1 MMLRIPF
8 VPVALVT
15 LSLLVPT
22 TALANHRPA
31 TVFVTHGIPG
41 ANGFP
46 VDISVSGPGGIR
58 ACLPA
63 VTFTTV
69 AGPWSVPPGTYTV
82 AISPANRRACS
93 AAPVLGP
100 VDIPFEAGEDAAI
113 VAHLTAAGQPTAGKY
128 AVDLRPAGF
137 GKARVNVF
145 HLAAAPAVD
154 ISVTRGDRTAL
165 ELTDV
170 ENGDSAAAG
179 FRPGAYEVS
188 IAPAGDPTPVFG
200 PVSLRLRPFV
210 AYLVFAIGSLGD
222 GSFTLA
228 TGQTWVR
235 WR

>member
-1 MMLRIPF
+1 MMYRSFALAL
-8 VPVALVT
+8 VLVALP
-15 LSLLVPT
+15 SLAAP
-22 TALANHRPA
+22 ALANNRPA
-31 TVFVTHGIPG
+31 TVFITHGIPG

-63 VTFTTV
+63 VKFATV
-69 AGPWSVPPGTYTV
+69 AGPWHVPAGTYTF
-82 AISPANRRACS
+82 AIRPANRRACS
-93 AAPVLGP
+93 ADPVLGP
-100 VDIPFEAGEDAAI
+100 LPVPFEAGEDAAV
-113 VAHLTAAGQPTAGKY
+113 VAHLTADGQPTAGKFE
-128 AVDLRPAGF
+128 VNLRPAGF

-154 ISVTRGDRTAL
+154 IVVTRGDRTAL

-179 FRPGAYEVS
+179 LRPGSYEVA

-200 PVSLRLRPFV
+200 PVDLRLRPFV
-210 AYLVFAIGSLGD
+210 AYLVFAIGSLTD

-228 TGQTWVR
+228 TGQTWVQPR
-235 WR
+235 